1 MTYGVASYGEAPY
14 GAVPAG
20 DGANLA
26 EGLVLTDTVGVLTA
40 ERKTVTDAFVSV
52 DTVLYDFT
60 TPLYDALAFNDA
72 TAWDLVFLFREIVT
86 FRETLTQDS
95 TYNILF
101 EDGVAFTDVVRG
113 ALAEMLS
120 EALVLTDTA
129 SYVRYWGARLRE
141 SLLLGD
147 SAAAGTAYN
156 WLLAD
161 VLALAD
167 VASHGAR
174 ETLTDA
180 LTMLDAVAGR
190 AQVYKQLVDSIS
202 AGDTST
208 YLAAMPVNFQESL
221 VFTDTGTA
229 ASLYQAL
236 LADDL
241 QFLLWDGNNRAA
253 YSGYVMN
260 PKVGGLTEYQN
271 YNFNSIAK
279 IGASYYG
286 ASNTGLYL
294 LEGADD
300 AGTDISVRI
309 KFGAFNPGSGKKS
322 RVEQA
327 YIGVRTDGKLIFK
340 TFADDGKERW
350 YETQAV
356 QGDLQTQRA
365 KLGRGVKSRYWQFE
379 LMNRDGE
386 PMDLEQFEFL
396 PITLTRRV

>member
-1 MTYGVASYGEAPY
+1 MQFYLR
-14 GAVPAG
+14 
-20 DGANLA
+20 LA
-26 EGLVLTDTVGVLTA
+26 EVLGFTDTVGALTT
-40 ERKTVTDAFVSV
+40 ESRTFTDTFVSA
-52 DTVLYDFT
+52 DTVPYDFT
-60 TPLYDALAFNDA
+60 TPIYDALAFNDA
-72 TAWDLVFLFREIVT
+72 TAWNLVFLFREVVA

-101 EDGVAFTDVVRG
+101 EDDVAFADVVRG

-129 SYVRYWGARLRE
+129 AYVRYWGARLRE
-141 SLLLGD
+141 SLLLRD
-147 SAAAGTAYN
+147 SAAADTAYN

-167 VASHGAR
+167 IASHGAR

-180 LTMLDAVAGR
+180 LTMLDVVTGR
-190 AQVYKQLVDSIS
+190 AQVYKQLVDSIL

-208 YLAAMPVNFQESL
+208 YLVAMPANLLESL

-236 LADDL
+236 LADEL

-260 PKVGGLTEYQN
+260 PRVGGLTEYQN
-271 YNFNSIAK
+271 FNFNSIAK

-327 YIGVRTDGKLIFK
+327 YIGVRTDGKIIFK